1 MDTNSPEKRPAAKKK
16 KDSSRIIIIIIILLL
31 LGLNGWLL
39 YQYIKTEKELD
50 LTEQKLENTE
60 VLRAELDSI
69 LRVTQ
74 LQLEDYKGLNDS
86 LDGVIDEKNAELRQR
101 AGEIEQL
108 LRNRNISKK
117 ELEKAIDQMDKFK
130 YYAQKYQKQV
140 DELSLEVSTLKAEN
154 NKIKDELTVEQR
166 KAEKSE
172 LTAITYANKLELAQK
187 LSVINAAARGIR
199 IRSNGKESE
208 ATKANKTEQIK
219 LTFNFAD
226 NPVAEKGKR
235 EIFIKIIGPDGTTQ
249 YDEAAGSGKFKYEGQ
264 QAMYTVKK
272 TVDFDNSGEAV
283 LIYYKPQGEFGKGRY
298 RFEMYSEKFQIGS
311 ASVELK

>member
-1 MDTNSPEKRPAAKKK
+1 MDTNSPEKKAAAKKK
-16 KDSSRIIIIIIILLL
+16 KNSSRNIFIVIILLL

-39 YQYIKTEKELD
+39 YQYTKTETELD
-50 LTEQKLENTE
+50 QTEKKLENTE
-60 VLRAELDSI
+60 GLRAELDSI
-69 LRVTQ
+69 LTVTQ
-74 LQLEDYKGLNDS
+74 LQLQDYKGRNDS

-117 ELEKAIDQMDKFK
+117 ELERAIDQMDKFK

-140 DELSLEVSTLKAEN
+140 DDLSIEVSNLKTEN
-154 NKIKDELTVEQR
+154 SKIKGELTLEQR

-187 LSVINAAARGIR
+187 LSVINAVASGIR

-208 ATKANKTEQIK
+208 ATKASKTEQIK

-226 NPVAEKGKR
+226 NPVADKGKR
-235 EIFIKIIGPDGTTQ
+235 EVFIKIIGPDGTTQ
-249 YDEAAGSGKFKYEGQ
+249 YDEAAGSGKFNYEGQ
-264 QAMYTVKK
+264 QTMYTVKK
-272 TVDFDNSGEAV
+272 TVDFDNSGEPV
-283 LIYYKPQGEFGKGRY
+283 LIYYKPQGEFAKGRY

-311 ASVELK
+311 ASVGLK